1 MNKYLIANCGCD
13 DTTEFEIELNDE
25 ELKTI
30 MKFIKANNLSSSY
43 SCQPIIR
50 IYGDYFY
57 ENNEP
62 TTCTW
67 VNGKWLNAE
76 ELKDS
81 DINDRGV
88 ENYNRLP

>member
-1 MNKYLIANCGCD
+1 MNKYLIDNCGCD
-13 DTTEFEIELNDE
+13 DTTRFEIELNDE

-43 SCQPIIR
+43 GCQPVIR
-50 IYGDYFY
+50 IYRDYFH

-62 TTCTW
+62 RRCIW
-67 VNGKWLNAE
+67 VNGNCLEAE

-81 DINDRGV
+81 DINER
-88 ENYNRLP
+88 